1 MIEGEEH
8 LRPWILKRPGYPLE
22 QPFAHGVSFL
32 IPVAE
37 IMDQFEQQIALSFR
51 YRENENPEKADAR
64 ADTHPLSVS
73 ARSANM
79 FRLHRPAAPGIE
91 ANRGIGSGG
100 IEPDLV
106 DVVLRIATFFDCGLD
121 IKRNGIDANFGNST
135 PWTGDI
141 SSYGSAKPVT
151 KKAWNADY
159 RNSLA
164 RPELNCLRSPKKAS
178 VELESEAQPNQFR
191 DENKD
196 LFVDVCH

>member
-1 MIEGEEH
+1 M
-8 LRPWILKRPGYPLE
+8 
-22 QPFAHGVSFL
+22 
-32 IPVAE
+32 
-37 IMDQFEQQIALSFR
+37 
-51 YRENENPEKADAR
+51 R
-64 ADTHPLSVS
+64 APKLTPLSVS
-73 ARSANM
+73 ARSAGM

-106 DVVLRIATFFDCGLD
+106 DIVLRIATFFDCGLD

-164 RPELNCLRSPKKAS
+164 RPELNCLRSPKKAP
-178 VELESEAQPNQFR
+178 VELDSEAQPNDRSR
-191 DENKD
+191 DEKND
-196 LFVDVCH
+196 LLVGVCR